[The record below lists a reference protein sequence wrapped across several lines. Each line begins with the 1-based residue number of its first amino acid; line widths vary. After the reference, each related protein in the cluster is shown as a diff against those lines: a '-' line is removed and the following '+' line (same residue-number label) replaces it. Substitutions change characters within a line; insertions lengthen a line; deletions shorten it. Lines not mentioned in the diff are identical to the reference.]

1 MTEQVAVL
9 GGGVAGLTAAHH
21 LARRGFDVAVYEA
34 GERVGGKARSVP
46 VPDSGN
52 PPLPGEHGFRF
63 FPGFYRHVIDTM
75 ERIPDG
81 DGRSVADHLVPTERT
96 LVARIHG
103 DHRLA
108 DVGTP
113 DSVGGWFRRLQP
125 AGGDVPA
132 HEAAFFAE
140 RMLELLTSCEQRRR
154 EELDQ
159 VTWWD
164 FLEADRMSDRY
175 RAQLVDA
182 TQALVAIQPRRA
194 SARTV
199 GRVYA
204 QMLVGQV
211 DPRVQAERILDGPTS
226 EVWLEP
232 WREHLESLGVEVV
245 TGARVTGLE
254 LSGRRIGAATVD
266 HGGDREQ
273 VTDAGD
279 RERVTADRYVL
290 AVPVE
295 VAVDLLTEDLRRAA
309 PSLAG
314 VEHLETAWM
323 NGVQFYLREDVPV
336 VAGHQLFVDSPW
348 ALTAISQAQFWDVDL
363 RKRGDGR
370 VEGVLSVIVSDW
382 TEPGHVYGKPAK
394 DCTPE
399 EIREEVWTQLCTHLN
414 REGRERLDE
423 DLVLDW
429 FLDPELRVTDE
440 GVENDAPLLV
450 NTVGSLKHRP
460 PADPEVAN
468 LYLAGDYVRTN
479 TDLASMEAADEA
491 GRRAANA
498 VLDDAGSAAE
508 RCAVWE
514 LSEPSVFDPL
524 KAQDR
529 VRYRLGLPHPGR
541 ARTQVGGALR
551 DLLA

>member
-1 MTEQVAVL
+1 MTERVAVL
-9 GGGVAGLTAAHH
+9 GGGVAGLTAAHE
-21 LARRGFDVAVYEA
+21 LSRRGFDVTVYEA

-46 VPDSGN
+46 VPGTGD

-81 DGRSVADHLVPTERT
+81 DGRTVADHLVPTERT

-103 DHRLA
+103 DHRRA

-113 DSVGGWFRRLQP
+113 DTLGEWFSRIRP
-125 AGGDVPA
+125 AGGEVPPR
-132 HEAAFFAE
+132 EAAFYTE
-140 RMLELLTSCEQRRR
+140 RMLELLTSCERRR
-154 EELDQ
+154 RKELDE

-164 FLEADRMSDRY
+164 FLEADRMSDGY
-175 RAQLVDA
+175 RAQLVEP

-204 QMLVGQV
+204 QLLVGQL
-211 DPRVQAERILDGPTS
+211 DPRVETERILDGPTS
-226 EVWLEP
+226 EVWLQP
-232 WREHLESLGVEVV
+232 WREHVESLGADVV
-245 TGARVTGLE
+245 TGARVTDLE
-254 LSGRRIGAATVD
+254 LSGHRIAGATVD
-266 HGGDREQ
+266 HG
-273 VTDAGD
+273 GD

-314 VEHLETAWM
+314 IRHLETAWM
-323 NGVQFYLREDVPV
+323 NGIQFYLREDVPV

-348 ALTAISQAQFWDVDL
+348 ALTAISQAQFWNCDL
-363 RKRGDGR
+363 RERGDGE

-382 TEPGHVYGKPAK
+382 NEPGRVYGKPAK
-394 DCTPE
+394 ECTPG
-399 EIREEVWTQLCTHLN
+399 EIREEVWTQLCAHLN
-414 REGRERLDE
+414 REGRERLHE
-423 DLVLDW
+423 DLVVDW
-429 FLDPELRVTDE
+429 FLDPELRQTDD

-450 NTVGSLKHRP
+450 NTVGALKHRP
-460 PADPEVAN
+460 PADPEVPN
-468 LYLAGDYVRTN
+468 LYIAGDYARTN

-498 VLDDAGSAAE
+498 VLDDAGSTAQ
-508 RCAVWE
+508 RCRVWE
-514 LSEPSVFDPL
+514 LSEPSIFEPL

-541 ARTQVGGALR
+541 ARTQVRGALR